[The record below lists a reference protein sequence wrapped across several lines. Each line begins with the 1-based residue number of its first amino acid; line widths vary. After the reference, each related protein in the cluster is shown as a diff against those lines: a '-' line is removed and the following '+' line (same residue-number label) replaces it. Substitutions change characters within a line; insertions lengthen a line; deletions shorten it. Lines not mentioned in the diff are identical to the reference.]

1 MTKPKDQV
9 DRLGRPTRRTKIAW
23 LCRSIPNESYR
34 KLLLTELDSALT
46 LIDLF
51 NTAVQVD
58 EFPEFEQSFAWTQ
71 LRLKVAIRHM
81 LEIWLKWS

>member
-1 MTKPKDQV
+1 MA
-9 DRLGRPTRRTKIAW
+9 L
-23 LCRSIPNESYR
+23 RSIPNESYR

-58 EFPEFEQSFAWTQ
+58 EFPEFEQSFAWAQ